1 MKTPILIFILLFSC
15 VSLFSDK
22 TEKSVDF
29 EIYSE
34 TIKGET
40 HIFLRVTN
48 NESRVYEM
56 EEPHS
61 GIGRDFY
68 RCYKIDDKSKYGN
81 EIDPIAVGTRLKGPT
96 IKVEKGKP
104 YIFRL
109 YILPKDLNK
118 MVKIVYC
125 KSSGEEI
132 FCEFDLRIKEK

>member
-1 MKTPILIFILLFSC
+1 MKTPILIFILILSC

-22 TEKSVDF
+22 TEKGGDF

-34 TIKGET
+34 TIKEET

-48 NESRVYEM
+48 NESSVYEM

-61 GIGRDFY
+61 GVGRDFY

-81 EIDPIAVGTRLKGPT
+81 EIDPIPAGTRLKGPT
-96 IKVEKGKP
+96 IKVENGKP

-109 YILPKDLNK
+109 YILPKDLN
-118 MVKIVYC
+118 MIVKIVYR
-125 KSSGEEI
+125 KNSGEEI
-132 FCEFDLRIKEK
+132 ITEFDLRIKK